1 MSQEFVI
8 YVFREALYT
17 ALLVSAPL
25 LVVSLLVG
33 LLISIF
39 QAVCPEAH
47 RHCDRRRAH
56 APVDD
61 RCDRVVHNR
70 AVQQHSF
77 ARALTMEIAVLQF
90 VIGLLVFV
98 RVTSLLVLAP
108 GFGNKAVPPTVK
120 IALGIF
126 LAFVL
131 SPVVS
136 AAHPDVDLR
145 LGSLVVMA
153 LKESAVGMAM
163 GFASGLV
170 FEGVRIAGDLMGFDL
185 GLSLAQLY
193 DPENGTSNNVV
204 AQLLSMT
211 ALMVFFVLNGHHFI
225 LEALYVSYSAV
236 PLGQFHA
243 SPALLEGIVTLTGM
257 TLVVGVKLAA
267 PVIVTSFLL
276 NIGMA
281 VLARVAPQI
290 NVFFVAVS
298 LKTGA
303 GMFVLMA
310 SVPMVVAVFRKLLL
324 GFEDGML
331 TIVKAM

>member
-1 MSQEFVI
+1 
-8 YVFREALYT
+8 
-17 ALLVSAPL
+17 
-25 LVVSLLVG
+25 
-33 LLISIF
+33 
-39 QAVCPEAH
+39 
-47 RHCDRRRAH
+47 
-56 APVDD
+56 
-61 RCDRVVHNR
+61 
-70 AVQQHSF
+70 
-77 ARALTMEIAVLQF
+77 MEIAVLQF